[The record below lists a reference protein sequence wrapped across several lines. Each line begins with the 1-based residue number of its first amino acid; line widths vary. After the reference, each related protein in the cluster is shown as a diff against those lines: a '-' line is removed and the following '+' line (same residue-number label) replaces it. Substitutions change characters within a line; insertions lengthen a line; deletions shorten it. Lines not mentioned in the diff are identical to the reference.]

1 VTVWWYERLL
11 MSVGVPDAGGV
22 WLNGDSELWRFTTS
36 TLGWERVES
45 STTAVNEARPSARSG
60 HTMTSVGVDLWVHGG
75 NKSPGNGVEHS
86 SELWR
91 FTTSTRGWER
101 VNTTAAN
108 ETLPSAR
115 SGHTMTSVGLDLW
128 VHGGT
133 TQAGGLLPADD
144 LWRFTTSTRG
154 WGRVDSSAANEAH
167 PSARTGHTMT
177 SVGLDLWVHG
187 GGTSLG
193 LDLASNTPIIS
204 GEGDT

>member
-1 VTVWWYERLL
+1 
-11 MSVGVPDAGGV
+11 MSVGVSDAEV
-22 WLNGDSELWRFTTS
+22 FQLNEDSELWRFTTS

-45 STTAVNEARPSARSG
+45 STTVVNEARPSARRG

-75 NKSPGNGVEHS
+75 IKSPGNVVGHI

-101 VNTTAAN
+101 VNTTTAN

-128 VHGGT
+128 VHGGAT
-133 TQAGGLLPADD
+133 EAGGLLPADD

-154 WGRVDSSAANEAH
+154 WRRVDSSVTNEAH

-193 LDLASNTPIIS
+193 LDPASNIQMLS

>member
-1 VTVWWYERLL
+1 VVVRTAL
-11 MSVGVPDAGGV
+11 MSVGVPHAGWV
-22 WLNGDSELWRFTTS
+22 REDGDSELWHFTTS

-45 STTAVNEARPSARSG
+45 STTPVNETRPNGRSG

-91 FTTSTRGWER
+91 FTTSTHGWER
-101 VNTTAAN
+101 VNTTAVN
-108 ETLPSAR
+108 EARPSGR
-115 SGHTMTSVGLDLW
+115 TGHTMTSVGLDLW
-128 VHGGT
+128 IHGGST
-133 TQAGGLLPADD
+133 EAGGLLPADD

-154 WGRVDSSAANEAH
+154 WARVDSSVPNETR
-167 PSARTGHTMT
+167 PSARTGHKMT

-193 LDLASNTPIIS
+193 LDLFSNTYTLS